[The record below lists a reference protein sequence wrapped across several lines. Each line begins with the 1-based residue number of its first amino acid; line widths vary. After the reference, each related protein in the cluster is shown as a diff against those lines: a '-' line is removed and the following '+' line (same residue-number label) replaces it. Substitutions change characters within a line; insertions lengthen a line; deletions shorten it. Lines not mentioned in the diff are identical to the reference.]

1 MITYPISSNLYKR
14 ISLQRYRLYNF
25 SSFRSPHWRSSVR
38 KGVFKNVAKFTWKH
52 LWQSLFCNKVE
63 VSASDLS
70 RVFSWR
76 FCLFHFNRNEKRE
89 IPCWS
94 WNIYFFARVSI
105 CLTSKTSKGNLMLQ
119 FSELVEFRSG
129 KVSGWWT
136 LDKLQYENGLK
147 DQLQTFAHKFL
158 TDCCT
163 KPCPRFF

>member
-94 WNIYFFARVSI
+94 WNIYFFARVLI

-119 FSELVEFRSG
+119 FSELVESFWVVNTWRAPVRKRLKGS
-129 KVSGWWT
+129 T
-136 LDKLQYENGLK
+136 LN
-147 DQLQTFAHKFL
+147 FAHRFL

-163 KPCPRFF
+163 KPCLRFS